1 MARSKIKC
9 PYCDKYFIDMDAFVN
24 HLEKKHPDEIPKEFT
39 AWQQAYFLHTGK
51 DHGNSVICKKE
62 TGWNEST
69 HKYHRFCDNP
79 ECKQKYIDTF
89 RKRMIGKY
97 GKTTLLNDPERQKLM
112 LSHRKISG
120 EYDWSTSPKK
130 IPYTG
135 SYEKD
140 FLEFLDKDM
149 EFDPDDI
156 IAPSPH
162 TFYYMYEGERHFYI
176 PDFFIVSLNLEVEIK
191 DGGSNPNTH
200 PKIQAVDKKKELAKD
215 LMMQSNK
222 NLFNYIKIVDKD
234 YTKFGRYLMVAKE
247 RFMNEDK
254 TPIFMP

>member
-1 MARSKIKC
+1 
-9 PYCDKYFIDMDAFVN
+9 
-24 HLEKKHPDEIPKEFT
+24 
-39 AWQQAYFLHTGK
+39 
-51 DHGNSVICKKE
+51 
-62 TGWNEST
+62 
-69 HKYHRFCDNP
+69 
-79 ECKQKYIDTF
+79 
-89 RKRMIGKY
+89 
-97 GKTTLLNDPERQKLM
+97 
-112 LSHRKISG
+112 
-120 EYDWSTSPKK
+120 
-130 IPYTG
+130 
-135 SYEKD
+135 
-140 FLEFLDKDM
+140 M